1 LKNINFIECTLRDG
15 GYHNLWDFDKSL
27 VNEYLQV
34 CKSLELKNLELGFRF
49 PKSEEWLGEYAY
61 TSESTL
67 ESLSLDDDFNI
78 GVMINASDFIDEEQL
93 NTATI
98 NYTFPFEASNSRIDF
113 IRIATHIKDLNKS
126 LELGQR
132 LLDKGYK
139 IAINIMQAHNL
150 NKKVINEFSQL
161 SKDLELQSVYFA
173 DSLGCMVPGQINKLV
188 TALKNSI
195 TFPIGIHAHNNMGL
209 ALANTVEAVNS
220 GVEWIDM
227 TMTGMGRGP
236 GNTLTEDALFY
247 FSNLET
253 ENKIEL
259 VKLLENFFYP
269 LKEKHNWG
277 SSPYYFLAGMNKVH
291 PLYIQD
297 VTKDRDFD
305 VNDKIS
311 LIDSLGSV
319 NLENAQISESYSP
332 NFKEKYFNYFSLVNE
347 TDNLDSNKFKNENF
361 LIIGAGQSVDRY
373 KVEIEKFIETY
384 KPTVLQLN
392 NHITISEDKLDFR
405 VSCHPHRLSSKLQNS
420 KKIETIFIIPNLNK
434 SVSIGHHNVL
444 HYDIELVKDK
454 FTANKN
460 YCTLPNALALTYALA
475 IASKN
480 NSVKNIYLAG
490 IDGYENSNKK
500 NTELNATLQLYKS
513 VHNLN
518 TLSIT
523 PTSLNIES
531 KSIFSFEI

>member
-1 LKNINFIECTLRDG
+1 
-15 GYHNLWDFDKSL
+15 
-27 VNEYLQV
+27 
-34 CKSLELKNLELGFRF
+34 
-49 PKSEEWLGEYAY
+49 
-61 TSESTL
+61 
-67 ESLSLDDDFNI
+67 
-78 GVMINASDFIDEEQL
+78 M
-93 NTATI
+93 
-98 NYTFPFEASNSRIDF
+98 
-113 IRIATHIKDLNKS
+113 
-126 LELGQR
+126 
-132 LLDKGYK
+132 
-139 IAINIMQAHNL
+139 
-150 NKKVINEFSQL
+150 INEFSQL

-195 TFPIGIHAHNNMGL
+195 TFPICIHAHNNMGL

-347 TDNLDSNKFKNENF
+347 TDNLDSNKFKN
-361 LIIGAGQSVDRY
+361 
-373 KVEIEKFIETY
+373 
-384 KPTVLQLN
+384 
-392 NHITISEDKLDFR
+392 
-405 VSCHPHRLSSKLQNS
+405 
-420 KKIETIFIIPNLNK
+420 
-434 SVSIGHHNVL
+434 
-444 HYDIELVKDK
+444 
-454 FTANKN
+454 
-460 YCTLPNALALTYALA
+460 
-475 IASKN
+475 
-480 NSVKNIYLAG
+480 
-490 IDGYENSNKK
+490 
-500 NTELNATLQLYKS
+500 
-513 VHNLN
+513 
-518 TLSIT
+518 
-523 PTSLNIES
+523 
-531 KSIFSFEI
+531 

>member
-1 LKNINFIECTLRDG
+1 MKNINFIECTLRDG